1 MLGQDVVSRNEM
13 EQLDKRFTAHLDH
26 LSKGMS
32 SIQDA
37 IGILTSTMVDLKV
50 TQERVVTSMEQQE
63 KILAKVTDTEERCT
77 DIEREVYRL
86 KSKVTT
92 MEQERKDQLLQEK
105 DNKKWTKRIVVTTVL
120 GLISS
125 AVGLLLSGG

>member
-120 GLISS
+120 GLVSS

>member
-1 MLGQDVVSRNEM
+1 MQNKDVVSRNEM
-13 EQLDKRFTAHLDH
+13 EQLDKRFTAHLGH
-26 LSKGMS
+26 LSLGMS

-37 IGILTSTMVDLKV
+37 ISLLTTTMVDLKV

-63 KILAKVTDTEERCT
+63 KILSKVTDTEERCT